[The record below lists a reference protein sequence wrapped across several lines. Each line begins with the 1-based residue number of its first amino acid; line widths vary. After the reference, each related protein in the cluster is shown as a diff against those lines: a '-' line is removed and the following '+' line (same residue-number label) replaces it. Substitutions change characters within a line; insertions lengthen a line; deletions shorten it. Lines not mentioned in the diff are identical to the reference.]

1 MSVKDK
7 VVFGILLLLIIGAG
21 YFQWLASDLKVRM
34 AELNTADIEHVDIID
49 KEFRESLRKYN
60 IKFEGRGKHIKKAQD
75 DIISN
80 LNLINEKSQELKDLI
95 DEVQFNLDEYS
106 RITDRKIDRTN
117 NDLVDLQDSFDG
129 QNRQNRRKFADIEQ
143 TLTQLQNEINE
154 LKPDEEEEG
163 AESNNRNSRRRN
175 R

>member
-1 MSVKDK
+1 
-7 VVFGILLLLIIGAG
+7 
-21 YFQWLASDLKVRM
+21 M

-95 DEVQFNLDEYS
+95 DEVQFNLDEFYS
-106 RITDRKIDRTN
+106 SQFHASQKNPIQFN
-117 NDLVDLQDSFDG
+117 PLQF
-129 QNRQNRRKFADIEQ
+129 K
-143 TLTQLQNEINE
+143 
-154 LKPDEEEEG
+154 
-163 AESNNRNSRRRN
+163 
-175 R
+175 